1 MKEMRNIDKK
11 NFEKITKYAK
21 VHATDIVTSFVLD
34 SLTKF
39 LTGDSKA
46 TFIGQGA
53 PYFTSA
59 DDLQQAIRKVDHS
72 GLEKEVVEIMMQRMC
87 GGQNSDGGD
96 ITQEMS
102 NEKNVKT
109 YLDFFCYFK
118 TLSKMCHLAMTVR
131 KELNTLK
138 KIKNN
143 EAQIKSFDLKMETA
157 KHVAAVLKFYEEI
170 RSEADR
176 MNEFELPILA
186 EK

>member
-59 DDLQQAIRKVDHS
+59 DDLQ
-72 GLEKEVVEIMMQRMC
+72 
-87 GGQNSDGGD
+87 
-96 ITQEMS
+96 
-102 NEKNVKT
+102 
-109 YLDFFCYFK
+109 
-118 TLSKMCHLAMTVR
+118 
-131 KELNTLK
+131 
-138 KIKNN
+138 
-143 EAQIKSFDLKMETA
+143 
-157 KHVAAVLKFYEEI
+157 
-170 RSEADR
+170 
-176 MNEFELPILA
+176 
-186 EK
+186 